1 MLRCKVSILQ
11 MIAKEHIL
19 MIPYSPLFDQTVLEQ
34 LVQHDTIVQ
43 RYREFFAL
51 IDWTPVQQ
59 YQAGRTLSDRPSHP
73 EEAYIK
79 AFLIKIIEGK
89 KHMTQLRAFLVDH
102 PLLTAEIGFRLE
114 LDPTQPFGFDIEKT
128 LPKKRWLNAKLRSLD
143 HHLLQDLF
151 TGSVHA
157 LQEAI
162 PGLGETVAIDVKHI
176 YAWVRENNPRESIKD
191 RYSKDRQPKGDPDC
205 RVGVKKSTNVE
216 QPDGS
221 TKQKKEYLW
230 GYGSGV
236 AAATIGGYGDVV
248 IAEYTLPFNRGDVTY
263 YLPLYCQAVFN
274 LGFFPKYIT
283 ADAAYDAW
291 YVYQT
296 CAFHGGIAAV
306 PLNEHGHKNLRRDTD
321 GTPICEKG
329 LRMHPSFEFN
339 HPNGYR
345 AKRFVC
351 PLLFPQAN
359 GESCENPL
367 FLKKG
372 CHKDPNW
379 ETGGIMRVTLDR
391 SGPLYHTIY
400 RQRNCAERI
409 NSQAKELEIERPK
422 VRNIHSVRNLNTLI
436 YLVINVRAL
445 LRANSINKGLL
456 PMS

>member
-1 MLRCKVSILQ
+1 
-11 MIAKEHIL
+11 
-19 MIPYSPLFDQTVLEQ
+19 MIPHSLLFDQTTLEHQ
-34 LVQHDTIVQ
+34 VQNDKVVQ
-43 RYREFFAL
+43 RYRKFFSL

-59 YQAGRTLSDRPSHP
+59 YQAGLPLSDRPFHP

-79 AFLIKIIEGK
+79 AFLIKIIEEK
-89 KHMTQLRAFLVDH
+89 KHMTQLRSFLVEH
-102 PLLTAEIGFRLE
+102 PLLTAELGFRLY
-114 LDPTQPFGFDIEKT
+114 LDETQPYGFDIEKT

-143 HHLLQDLF
+143 HHLLQDLL
-151 TGSVHA
+151 TGSVRA
-157 LQEAI
+157 LQEVI
-162 PGLGETVAIDVKHI
+162 PGLGETIAIDVKHI
-176 YAWVRENNPRESIKD
+176 YAWVRENNPREFIKD
-191 RYSKDRQPKGDPDC
+191 RYSKDRQPKGDPNC
-205 RVGVKKSTNVE
+205 RLGVKKRTNIE

-221 TKQKKEYLW
+221 TKEEAECLW

-248 IAEYTLPFNRGDVTY
+248 LADFTLPFNRADVSY
-263 YLPLYCQAVFN
+263 YLPLYCRSVFN
-274 LGFFPKYIT
+274 LGFFPKYGA

-291 YVYQT
+291 YVYQSF
-296 CAFHGGIAAV
+296 ALRGGIAAV
-306 PLNEHGHKNLRRDTD
+306 PLNNHGHKNLRRDPD

-351 PLLFPQAN
+351 PLLFPEAN
-359 GESCENPL
+359 GESCDNPL

-379 ETGGIMRVTLDR
+379 EVGGIMRVTLDR
-391 SGPLYHTIY
+391 SGPLYKAIY
-400 RQRNCAERI
+400 RQRTCAERI
-409 NSQAKELEIERPK
+409 NSQAKELGIERPK
-422 VRNIHSVRNLNTLI
+422 VRNIDSVRNINTLI

-445 LRANSINKGLL
+445 RRANSINKGLL

>member
-162 PGLGETVAIDVKHI
+162 PGLGETVAFDVKHI
-176 YAWVRENNPRESIKD
+176 YAWVRENNPRESIGY
-191 RYSKDRQPKGDPDC
+191 RYSPDRQPKGDPDC
-205 RVGVKKSTNVE
+205 RVGVKRSTNQV
-216 QPDGS
+216 QADGS
-221 TKQKKEYLW
+221 KKEKKEYLW

-236 AAATIGGYGDVV
+236 AAATTAGYGDVV
-248 IAEYTLPFNRGDVTY
+248 LGEHTLTFKEADVSHFR
-263 YLPLYCQAVFN
+263 PLFIQIVAL
-274 LGFFPKYIT
+274 LGCFPTNIT
-283 ADAAYDAW
+283 ADAAFD
-291 YVYQT
+291 
-296 CAFHGGIAAV
+296 
-306 PLNEHGHKNLRRDTD
+306 
-321 GTPICEKG
+321 
-329 LRMHPSFEFN
+329 
-339 HPNGYR
+339 
-345 AKRFVC
+345 
-351 PLLFPQAN
+351 
-359 GESCENPL
+359 
-367 FLKKG
+367 
-372 CHKDPNW
+372 
-379 ETGGIMRVTLDR
+379 
-391 SGPLYHTIY
+391 
-400 RQRNCAERI
+400 
-409 NSQAKELEIERPK
+409 
-422 VRNIHSVRNLNTLI
+422 
-436 YLVINVRAL
+436 
-445 LRANSINKGLL
+445 
-456 PMS
+456 